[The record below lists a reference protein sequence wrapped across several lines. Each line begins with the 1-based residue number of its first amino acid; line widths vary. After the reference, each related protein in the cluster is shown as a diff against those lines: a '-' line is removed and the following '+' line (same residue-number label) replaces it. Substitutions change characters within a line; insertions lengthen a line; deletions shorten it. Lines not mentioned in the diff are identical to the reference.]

1 MKPLIRL
8 GLALMMVAAC
18 TSDGGAVTTASAKPV
33 TLTLVTHDSFVVS
46 DGVLETFTADT
57 GIKVKVLASGDAG
70 EAVNQAILTKDDP
83 QGDVLYGVD
92 NTYLSRALDA
102 DLFVPHM
109 AKGVDAVPAEF
120 MLDDKHRVT
129 PIDYGDVCL
138 NIDKSYFA
146 AKSLAPPAS
155 LDDLVAPAYK
165 GLTVVENPATSSPG
179 LAFLIG
185 TIEQYGDAGWQDWWT
200 RLRDNDVLVANSWDD
215 AYHGKFSGGGESTG
229 DRPIVVSY
237 ASSPP
242 AEVVFAD
249 PPITQAPTAV
259 VDASC
264 VRQIEL
270 AGILRG
276 TKHEK
281 EAGQLLDFML
291 SKRFQEDLPLQMFVF
306 PVLPA
311 ATLPEAFVKYAARP
325 AHPLQVD
332 ARAVA
337 DHRDEWLQ
345 TWTGIV
351 LR

>member
-1 MKPLIRL
+1 MKQLIRL
-8 GLALMMVAAC
+8 GLTLLMIAAC
-18 TSDGGAVTTASAKPV
+18 TSDGGDRAKPV
-33 TLTLVTHDSFVVS
+33 TLTLVTHDSFAVTPT
-46 DGVLETFTADT
+46 VLEAFTADT
-57 GIKVKVLASGDAG
+57 GIKVKVRAAGDAG

-83 QGDVLYGVD
+83 QGDVLYGID
-92 NTYLSRALDA
+92 NTYLSRALDEA
-102 DLFVPHM
+102 LFVPYA
-109 AKGVDAVPAEF
+109 AKDLDAVPAEF
-120 MLDDKHRVT
+120 VLDGKHRVT

-138 NIDKSYFA
+138 NVDKAYFA
-146 AKSLAPPAS
+146 AWALAPPAS

-185 TIEQYGDAGWQDWWT
+185 TIEQYGDTGWQDWWA
-200 RLRDNDVLVANSWDD
+200 RLRDNDVLVANSWED
-215 AYHGKFSGGGESTG
+215 AYRGKFSGGGESTG

-249 PPITQAPTAV
+249 PPITEAPTAV

-264 VRQIEL
+264 VRQVEL
-270 AGILRG
+270 AGILKG

-281 EAGQLLDFML
+281 EAGQLIDFLL
-291 SKRFQEDLPLQMFVF
+291 SKRFQEDMPLQMFVF

-311 ATLPEAFVKYAARP
+311 ATLPEAFVKHAARP
-325 AHPLQVD
+325 AHPHQVD
-332 ARAVA
+332 AGDVA
-337 DHRDEWLQ
+337 AHRDEWLQ
-345 TWTGIV
+345 TWTDIV